1 MLDTIQEM
9 SDEKLMELYQIGDL
23 YAFNVLYQR
32 YEHKVYGYF
41 HRFFPEERCA
51 DLLQETFL
59 KVHRSRSRYKTS
71 LPFSKWLFVIVCN
84 LAKDEFK
91 RLSRLKEYLDDGQL
105 GDTRIFLVD
114 PETPESIVEHD
125 ELWERIRQAIFDL
138 PENHREAIIQSKYE
152 GKSYPEIAES
162 MDITAGAV
170 KQRAYRGLLTLREKL
185 KDLVEPEFKEK
196 AKKGFSAL
204 MIFKFQ
210 GAIKKVLIGGLEAM
224 KISAKVK
231 IVTIGIVSVLIL
243 GGIGVI
249 IWHYQQS
256 QQEVLLANQAKEMSV
271 KLSGNPLPTGKC
283 ASTGHIS
290 KPAENRKKKETRTND
305 VVVSQ
310 NSPQGGAQADAGD
323 SNLKSSKETIDPKEK
338 PKADEFTLAD
348 MAARMPVLEEEIRT
362 GMARINTRGDELAAV
377 HQSGNLTPETV
388 KWLNEQQRELNKEW
402 QDLFFN
408 KIGPYNAY
416 KSNLEGRHPYPLAEG
431 GEFYELAQ
439 RLPPHVFPRDFDNPN
454 AHSYIWLGDDQ

>member
-32 YEHKVYGYF
+32 YEHKIYGYF

-105 GDTRIFLVD
+105 GDTRTFLVD
-114 PETPESIVEHD
+114 PETPESIVEHN
-125 ELWERIRQAIFDL
+125 EFWERIRQAILDL
-138 PENHREAIIQSKYE
+138 PENDREAIIQSKYE
-152 GKSYPEIAES
+152 GKSYPEIAEA
-162 MDITAGAV
+162 MDITVGAV

-185 KDLVEPEFKEK
+185 KDLVEPESKEK
-196 AKKGFSAL
+196 AKKSFSVM

-210 GAIKKVLIGGLEAM
+210 GIIKKVLMGGLEAM

-231 IVTIGIVSVLIL
+231 IVTIGVVAVLML
-243 GGIGVI
+243 SGAGVV

-256 QQEVLLANQAKEMSV
+256 TQEVSALSIIQAEQQKNLSPISKNPSIAKVAVNKNTNKLIDKQKEDAKESQSIAQTDSL
-271 KLSGNPLPTGKC
+271 KDGNSQET
-283 ASTGHIS
+283 
-290 KPAENRKKKETRTND
+290 KESETKI
-305 VVVSQ
+305 
-310 NSPQGGAQADAGD
+310 GG
-323 SNLKSSKETIDPKEK
+323 TIDPKEK
-338 PKADEFTLAD
+338 TLAFL
-348 MAARMPVLEEEIRT
+348 AELEARIPVLEEEIRT
-362 GMARINTRGDELAAV
+362 GMARINSRGDEVMAV
-377 HQSGNLTPETV
+377 WQSGNLDPETV
-388 KWLNEQQRELNKEW
+388 KWINEQNREIQKEWKDLYLNKIW
-402 QDLFFN
+402 
-408 KIGPYNAY
+408 AY
-416 KSNLEGRHPYPLAEG
+416 ISCKANLDEENFKKHPQHPLAKG
-431 GEFYELAQ
+431 GPFYELAQ
-439 RLPPHVFPRDFDNPN
+439 HLPFNVTPRDFDNAN
-454 AHSYIWLGDDQ
+454 WR